1 MTTLTALPNDT
12 GTAVVL
18 TLTPSAEIASITRS
32 DANGT
37 ADVRFP
43 AGTFPRTTP
52 LTYTDWES
60 SIGSLVTY
68 SAGGAAAALTLGSES
83 PVLVAP
89 LRPELSQ
96 AVEMVID
103 YGAARASLGTV
114 HQVADR
120 PDPLVA
126 LGRLATRSG
135 SLAVWV
141 PSHAAGRVVENMID
155 RSGVVFFKQ
164 RDHAGQDMYFV
175 STGTELKRDPESDE
189 AWILTVAYQE
199 ITRPT
204 SPINETAWTFGSVST
219 SFASFRN
226 VTAAYSDFEGLEI
239 NDQSAVI

>member
-1 MTTLTALPNDT
+1 MTTLTAVPNAD

-18 TLTPSAEIASITRS
+18 TLEPTESIPGITRS

-37 ADVRFP
+37 VDVRFP

-60 SIGSLVTY
+60 SLGTVVNY
-68 SAGGAAAALTLGSES
+68 STSGAAASVMLGSES

-89 LRPELSQ
+89 LRPALSEV
-96 AVEMVID
+96 VEMVVD
-103 YGAARASLGTV
+103 YGAARASLGTI

-120 PDPLVA
+120 PDPLAA
-126 LGRLATRSG
+126 LGRLATRAG

-141 PSHAAGRVVENMID
+141 PSYAAGRAVENMID
-155 RSGVVFFKQ
+155 RSGVVFYKQ
-164 RDHAGQDMYFV
+164 REHAGLDMYFV
-175 STGTELKRDPESDE
+175 STGTELRSDTESE
-189 AWILTVAYQE
+189 GWILNVAYQE

-204 SPINETAWTFGSVST
+204 SPINEAAWTFGSVST

-226 VTAAYSDFEGLEI
+226 VTSGYSDFEGLSV
-239 NDQSAVI
+239 NDQSNVI